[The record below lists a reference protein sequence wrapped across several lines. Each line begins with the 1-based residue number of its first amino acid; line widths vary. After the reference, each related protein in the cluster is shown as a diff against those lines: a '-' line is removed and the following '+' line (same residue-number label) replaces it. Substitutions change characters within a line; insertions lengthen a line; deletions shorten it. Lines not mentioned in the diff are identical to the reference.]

1 MNLLDKIKS
10 FFTKVK
16 DNSDKVKTEKAQ
28 KIIGYHFHDQDLLLL
43 SLTHRSF
50 SRYENNN
57 NNPANERLEFLG
69 DSVLGMVISYK
80 LFEDYGEFRE
90 GELTKKKAMLV
101 NEVTLSNLGKK
112 IGLNECIRMSIE
124 EERSGGRER
133 PSIVS
138 DTFESVIAAVY
149 LDGGIESATDIIIRL
164 IYANRNTILNDSSQR
179 NYKGELLELA
189 QARGEGMPLYEVIGE
204 EGPDH
209 DKIFNLEVYVANK
222 KVGEGSGSSKKEAE
236 QKAASM
242 AIDHFKKHEIDS

>member
-1 MNLLDKIKS
+1 MNLLDKIKL
-10 FFTKVK
+10 FFVKVK
-16 DNSDKVKTEKAQ
+16 DNSDKVKIDKIQ
-28 KIIGYHFHDQDLLLL
+28 KIIGYHFYDQDLLLL

-57 NNPANERLEFLG
+57 SPANERLEFLG

-80 LFEDYGEFRE
+80 LFEDYGDLRE

-101 NEVTLSNLGKK
+101 NEITLSNLGKE
-112 IGLNECIRMSIE
+112 IGLNECIRMSSE
-124 EERSGGRER
+124 EERSGGKER

-138 DTFESVIAAVY
+138 DTFESIIAAVY
-149 LDGGIESATDIIIRL
+149 IDGGIESATDIIIRL
-164 IYANRNTILNDSSQR
+164 IYAKKNRILNDSSQR
-179 NYKGELLELA
+179 NYKGELLELV
-189 QARGEGMPLYEVIGE
+189 QALGKGMPRYEVASE

-209 DKIFNLEVYVANK
+209 DKIFNLEVFIANY

-242 AIDHFKKHEIDS
+242 AIDYLKTHEIES